1 LNSFAEKF
9 DAILKRMEATSR
21 MKDFFDIYYLSS
33 LFDFEGH
40 KLQEAIWK
48 TLQNRKTPYENKSF
62 DHISEFRDNVFLLE
76 QWKRYQ
82 PSIQM
87 ELPEFSIVIERLQL
101 FLQPVFNAIVREN
114 EFFMSWS
121 STLQVW
127 EI

>member
-1 LNSFAEKF
+1 
-9 DAILKRMEATSR
+9 
-21 MKDFFDIYYLSS
+21 
-33 LFDFEGH
+33 
-40 KLQEAIWK
+40 
-48 TLQNRKTPYENKSF
+48 
-62 DHISEFRDNVFLLE
+62 
-76 QWKRYQ
+76 
-82 PSIQM
+82 M